1 MALGIRICSCSG
13 TCLIIFFRYFL
24 PILFAAAGVNSQN
37 QRLTLNFANT
47 IVSACGALIGTS
59 LTDKGL
65 FRLSTEVSI

>member
-1 MALGIRICSCSG
+1 MSNL
-13 TCLIIFFRYFL
+13 FFYSYFL

-47 IVSACGALIGTS
+47 VVSAFGALIGTS

-65 FRLSTEVSI
+65 FKLSTEVSI